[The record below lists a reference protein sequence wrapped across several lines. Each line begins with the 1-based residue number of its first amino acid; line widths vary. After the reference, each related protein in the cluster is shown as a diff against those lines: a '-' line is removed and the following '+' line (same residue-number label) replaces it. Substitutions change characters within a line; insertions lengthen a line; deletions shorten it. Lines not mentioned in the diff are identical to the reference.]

1 MTSQI
6 FGSASA
12 PACAQF
18 CLHEIAT
25 RNETNADE
33 STIMCI
39 LRNMYM
45 DDCFR
50 DDDSIKKYISVAK
63 QLCPLLESGGF
74 HLTKF
79 VNTVITLKFEAR
91 SLNLTGH

>member
-50 DDDSIKKYISVAK
+50 DDDSIKNIFLLLNNYA
-63 QLCPLLESGGF
+63 LC
-74 HLTKF
+74 
-79 VNTVITLKFEAR
+79 
-91 SLNLTGH
+91 LNPGVFT